1 MAHSQ
6 RTNDLRETLE
16 AGDVALGVLDNT
28 YSPSL
33 VEMYGDLGA
42 DFVWIDLEHGG
53 PSPWDAPTMEN
64 LLRAAEVT
72 GTELLVRLPE
82 PDQGLVRKALDAGVR
97 TAFISQVQGPEDV
110 REAIE
115 ASQFTY
121 AEDEPGRRGMA
132 APRARRWGMAEDY
145 PETEDE
151 EVMIGV
157 TIENEAALNSIDE
170 ILEVPE
176 LGFVFLGPLDL
187 SVSLGHPGEVDHPE
201 VQEAV
206 EEVREKAQEA
216 GVPVGGLG
224 FGPDDVSAKA
234 DAGYQMINMGSTAG
248 ALQGAVKEWLA
259 EIET

>member
-1 MAHSQ
+1 MADSQ

-53 PSPWDAPTMEN
+53 PSPWDAPAMEN

-157 TIENEAALNSIDE
+157 TIENESALNSIDE

-206 EEVREKAQEA
+206 EEVREKAQA
-216 GVPVGGLG
+216 ADVPVGGLG

-234 DAGYQMINMGSTAG
+234 DAGYQLINMGSTMG